1 MIVFIFNEF
10 FVFDE
15 VIPRDKKTVK
25 ILMIST
31 WIRDTDLLTKKNAS
45 SLAMTRALVSWI
57 DLLTVFDAILTRR
70 QTREKL
76 QCLYEN
82 PMSKNFRKTAV
93 LKKYEF

>member
-15 VIPRDKKTVK
+15 VIPHDKKIVK

-31 WIRDTDLLTKKNAS
+31 WIRDTGLPTKKNAS
-45 SLAMTRALVSWI
+45 SLATTRALVSWI
-57 DLLTVFDAILTRR
+57 DLVTVFDAILTNR

-76 QCLYEN
+76 QCLYQN
-82 PMSKNFRKTAV
+82 LMSNNFRKTAV
-93 LKKYEF
+93 LEKYEL